1 MFEVFGELRWHLR
14 SKQRGLRGRSG
25 DTWAE
30 DLLRL
35 LEEGGAT
42 GRRR

>member
-1 MFEVFGELRWHLR
+1 MFEALGEFFWHLR
-14 SKQRGLRGRSG
+14 SKQRGPRGRSG